1 MWGAGRRRPSAS
13 PGEGLRGTR
22 ACQHPVLGPPASRT
36 RRKETSAKFPD
47 LRCSLWQ
54 TTTDPY
60 LTPHTSRYGLSFQK
74 KTIQLLGA
82 DVREHAGLRLRK
94 DFSHKTKQ
102 EN

>member
-13 PGEGLRGTR
+13 PGGGLRGTR